1 MRQKRISDYGYRI
14 GHHENGPRNKITDVP
29 GVRVGHATVESGN
42 QHTGVTVIVPGEGN
56 PFLKKYLA
64 SAYVH
69 NGFGKTCG
77 LVQVQELGTLETP
90 IALTNTLNVGKVADA
105 MISWMIQQTKKEGED
120 VFSINPVVGECNDS
134 RINEICNRVVGEKE
148 LYHALE
154 QADTDFAEGDIG
166 AGTGTICYGLKGGIG
181 SASRTLVLDGKT
193 YTIGVLVQ
201 SNFGATRD
209 LKISGKPAGEK
220 ILERIRKEE
229 CGSSAEDRGS
239 IMTVLATDLPVSER
253 QLYRIIRR
261 CGVGIARTGA
271 YTGHGSGEI
280 MIGFTTANR
289 VDTKSTC
296 EVEACAR
303 IKEEKINEAFEAA
316 AEAVEEAILNSMVT
330 AKEKRGLDGARYRSL
345 AEFLEIPG
353 GRKLSEYGAQS
364 RFGYKGFS
372 VGQSVFDCQAACFRM
387 RRYERKNLILKVGE
401 GNVSHL
407 AGAEV
412 RWQIG
417 KLQLMAAVP
426 GKQAAGQI
434 VQLMNISGVR
444 IFLQKAQKTF
454 RKDPVAGHI
463 GVVEKLKQKVI
474 EKIGN
479 ILPASAERDSLKL

>member
-1 MRQKRISDYGYRI
+1 MGIESEWKNRGIRVGKLPCGPLDKIS
-14 GHHENGPRNKITDVP
+14 DVP
-29 GVRVGHATVESGN
+29 GVTVGHCTLSDGEV
-42 QHTGVTVIVPGEGN
+42 QTGVTALLPHPGDIFHDKVMAASHVI
-56 PFLKKYLA
+56 
-64 SAYVH
+64 
-69 NGFGKTCG
+69 NGFGKTTG
-77 LVQVQELGTLETP
+77 LVQIEELGTLESP

-353 GRKLSEYGAQS
+353 
-364 RFGYKGFS
+364 F
-372 VGQSVFDCQAACFRM
+372 
-387 RRYERKNLILKVGE
+387 LK
-401 GNVSHL
+401 
-407 AGAEV
+407 
-412 RWQIG
+412 
-417 KLQLMAAVP
+417 
-426 GKQAAGQI
+426 
-434 VQLMNISGVR
+434 
-444 IFLQKAQKTF
+444 
-454 RKDPVAGHI
+454 
-463 GVVEKLKQKVI
+463 
-474 EKIGN
+474 
-479 ILPASAERDSLKL
+479 